1 MAVHTNKWWPLSA
14 SSEKLRKK
22 VVNWMCK
29 WFKAFLWFSLEL
41 LGNKIKIKKKYCAF
55 FFLLVG
61 SFGARTR
68 YVTMM
73 PRLRQALVEFENIED
88 AIVCVQTSQVPVS

>member
-1 MAVHTNKWWPLSA
+1 MVVHTNKWWPLSA
-14 SSEKLRKK
+14 NSERLRKTA
-22 VVNWMCK
+22 VRLMCK
-29 WFKAFLWFSLEL
+29 WFMTCFFSFLLFLFSFEKKKTRTFL
-41 LGNKIKIKKKYCAF
+41 LGWVAM
-55 FFLLVG
+55 
-61 SFGARTR
+61 GAYTR